1 MRIALLVLAVIV
13 AALSPA
19 SAQNAESEIRAL
31 SARSGVHVSTLVALA
46 WAVARRGGLAAAL
59 ATGARAAGRE
69 GYPSAASPNHARR
82 AASSP
87 RNTLRSQSTGMPS
100 TR

>member
-1 MRIALLVLAVIV
+1 MTVKDAQRHTTKLQLRLPPDV
-13 AALSPA
+13 AR
-19 SAQNAESEIRAL
+19 EIRAL
-31 SARSGVHVSTLVALA
+31 SAASGVQVSTLVALA
-46 WAVARRGGLAAAL
+46 WAVARRSGGLAAAL
-59 ATGARAAGRE
+59 ATVARAAGRE